1 MCHQAISL
9 AFLLSFRFCSR
20 VPAKTQQ
27 KIRKLRDAV
36 YTAFGHFLIIAAGI
50 SAQSKVTSIASRTS
64 MRCNLTGKANKK
76 V

>member
-27 KIRKLRDAV
+27 KIRRDAV
-36 YTAFGHFLIIAAGI
+36 HTAFGHFLIIAAGI